1 MKRRQD
7 GRVAQPSPPSNPGGR
22 GRSRRSRSPGSRI
35 ILRRTFPDL
44 PRRSR
49 VGLDPVVIS
58 AFVPGYSG
66 GGRAGF
72 EPASL
77 LSGAGAWQRVRPGRS
92 RRLRRVSGPR
102 ARRACGL
109 EPAGRLGRSHPR
121 RQALCGGR
129 IDPVPR
135 HREVPV
141 QAIESSI
148 PCKTRCALRGDGRRL
163 APNSLDSLA
172 EPFWCGGASRR
183 RVKTLAARAT

>member
-44 PRRSR
+44 PRRARRARS
-49 VGLDPVVIS
+49 
-58 AFVPGYSG
+58 SG
-66 GGRAGF
+66 DFR
-72 EPASL
+72 L
-77 LSGAGAWQRVRPGRS
+77 RPRIQWRGP
-92 RRLRRVSGPR
+92 RRLRTGFPVVRRGRMASSSARALASTASSQRAR
-102 ARRACGL
+102 ARRACGP
-109 EPAGRLGRSHPR
+109 EPAARLGRSPPP

-135 HREVPV
+135 HLEVPV

-148 PCKTRCALRGDGRRL
+148 PCKTRCALRADGRRL
-163 APNSLDSLA
+163 APNSLDSSGR
-172 EPFWCGGASRR
+172 PPQGGGTPRR